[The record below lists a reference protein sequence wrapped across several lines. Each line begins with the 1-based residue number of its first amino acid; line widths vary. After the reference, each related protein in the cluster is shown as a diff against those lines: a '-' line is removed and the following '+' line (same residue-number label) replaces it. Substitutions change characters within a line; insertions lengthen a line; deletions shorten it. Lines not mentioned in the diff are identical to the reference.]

1 MKYRIF
7 IYIIFFVIY
16 CALAFP
22 IASIQDI
29 FKVGSTE
36 LMLFL
41 GFGILNVLF
50 AFYFLKWN
58 KTLNI
63 ILSFLIS
70 FVALSVVHLVSKF
83 HLEPDWDAY
92 GIYTA
97 IITNALTSILFWEV
111 TFQIKKKLKIQNLG
125 I

>member
-1 MKYRIF
+1 MKYRII
-7 IYIIFFVIY
+7 IYIIFFIIY

-22 IASIQDI
+22 IASVQDI
-29 FKVGSTE
+29 FKIGSTE
-36 LMLFL
+36 LILFL
-41 GFGILNVLF
+41 GFGILNILF

-63 ILSFLIS
+63 IISFLIS
-70 FVALSVVHLVSKF
+70 FVALSAVHLVSKL

-97 IITNALTSILFWEV
+97 IITNALTSILLWEV
-111 TFQIKKKLKIQNLG
+111 TFQIKRKLTIQKLD
-125 I
+125 

>member
-1 MKYRIF
+1 MKYRII
-7 IYIIFFVIY
+7 IYMIFFIIY

-29 FKVGSTE
+29 FKIGSTE
-36 LMLFL
+36 LILFL
-41 GFGILNVLF
+41 GFGILNILF

-63 ILSFLIS
+63 IISFIIS
-70 FVALSVVHLVSKF
+70 FVALSTVHLVTKF
-83 HLEPDWDAY
+83 HLEPNWDAY

-97 IITNALTSILFWEV
+97 IITNALTSILLWEV
-111 TFQIKKKLKIQNLG
+111 AFQIKKKLKIPNLD